1 MRKPELVK
9 EALKRKGIYK
19 CPERKTKFSAG
30 YDFYCPA
37 DVVIPSFTSVVIPT
51 GYKVKLEPDEV
62 LTLHIRSSLAFKKGL
77 RMTNGVG
84 IIDADYYNNPDN
96 EGEILIGVFNAG
108 VHTQVI
114 KKGERFAQGV
124 VFNYRTWGDEPEEE
138 RTGGVGS
145 TDGKE

>member
-1 MRKPELVK
+1 
-9 EALKRKGIYK
+9 
-19 CPERKTKFSAG
+19 
-30 YDFYCPA
+30 
-37 DVVIPSFTSVVIPT
+37 
-51 GYKVKLEPDEV
+51 
-62 LTLHIRSSLAFKKGL
+62 
-77 RMTNGVG
+77 MTNGVG